1 MDRPRIDFLV
11 AGVQKGGTTAL
22 HDYLREHPALGL
34 PADKEL
40 HHFDDEAVDWSAPD
54 HAGFHARFDGLSGR
68 ARLGEAT
75 PIYTYW
81 PGSLERIARY
91 NPAMRL
97 VVLFRDPVRR
107 AWSHWRMERARGFD
121 DAPFAWAIREGR
133 ARVAAA
139 PHGAH
144 RVFSYVER
152 GFYLGQLARLDALFP
167 RDQLLLLRSE
177 DLDARPEATLARVHA
192 FLGVAPLAPPAP
204 HRANVGAAAPAGE
217 RMTAEDA
224 ALLRALYAEDVAAFG
239 ARSGL
244 DVGGWLGG

>member
-1 MDRPRIDFLV
+1 
-11 AGVQKGGTTAL
+11 
-22 HDYLREHPALGL
+22 
-34 PADKEL
+34 
-40 HHFDDEAVDWSAPD
+40 
-54 HAGFHARFDGLSGR
+54 
-68 ARLGEAT
+68 
-75 PIYTYW
+75 
-81 PGSLERIARY
+81 
-91 NPAMRL
+91 MRL

-152 GFYLGQLARLDALFP
+152 GFYLGQLARLDSLFP

-177 DLDARPEATLARVHA
+177 DLDARLEATLARVHA

-224 ALLRALYAEDVAAFG
+224 ALLCALYAEDVAAFG